1 MLRKIFKEISRFI
14 LSVFICILGCYIFV
28 NFFCGD
34 FHLSTSSCPNGVFC
48 VIREHAL
55 FCNIRV
61 PSMIFLGITFLIELL
76 LVWYKKIS
84 KGWIIDLIII
94 LLLWFTASVI
104 VEYAMS
110 PY

>member
-1 MLRKIFKEISRFI
+1 MLYVKNSDTLSKKEIIMLRKIFKEISRFI

-61 PSMIFLGITFLIELL
+61 PSMIFLGITFLVELL
-76 LVWYKKIS
+76 QNKACSLMTQNTPL
-84 KGWIIDLIII
+84 GTEL
-94 LLLWFTASVI
+94 
-104 VEYAMS
+104 
-110 PY
+110 